1 MNNLKRALFL
11 PALLACGIG
20 IQSAS
25 AALLFEFNTVW
36 SGNMPGGGVPWATLT
51 ITDNG
56 LGGVD
61 MTLSHNASSAS
72 GQFISQL
79 NLLALTIGTGSSHS
93 SPKITGISFGGPQS
107 GNTYTDAGLSFN
119 TKVEFQVTNEGGG
132 ALRLK
137 PGESASWTIHG
148 VSELDFDH
156 ITTTQAM
163 IHLQG
168 IEGGGSSKI
177 IVPEPASMIA
187 LGTGLAGLL
196 AARRR
201 KAA

>member
-1 MNNLKRALFL
+1 MNNIKRTLFL
-11 PALLACGIG
+11 PVLLAFGIG
-20 IQSAS
+20 VQSAS
-25 AALLFEFNTVW
+25 AVLSFEFNTVW
-36 SGNMPGGGVPWATLT
+36 SGDTPGGGAPWATLT
-51 ITDNG
+51 IMDNG

-61 MTLSHNASSAS
+61 MTLYHNASSSS
-72 GQFISQL
+72 GQFISRL
-79 NLLALTIGTGSSHS
+79 NLLALTVGSGSSHS
-93 SPKITGISFGGPQS
+93 DPKITDIDFGG
-107 GNTYTDAGLSFN
+107 YIDAGLSFN
-119 TKVEFQVTNEGGG
+119 TKVSFHVSGANGG

-137 PGESASWTIHG
+137 PGESASWTIDG

-177 IVPEPASMIA
+177 IVPEPASMLA

-201 KAA
+201 KTV